1 MNYIGARLKYL
12 RKQDDITQ
20 QQLATAI
27 GISKSTI
34 SMYENG
40 NREPDF
46 ETLEKFADYFN
57 VNMSTFFPSGE
68 IPDYINQDPELTEYL
83 EELRTRP
90 EMRMLFSVAKG
101 ASKADVEKAVAII
114 EALRKTEGK

>member
-1 MNYIGARLKYL
+1 MNYFGTRLKYL
-12 RKQDDITQ
+12 RKQDNMTQ
-20 QQLATAI
+20 QQLADAL

-46 ETLEKFADYFN
+46 ETVEAFADYFN
-57 VNMSTFFPSGE
+57 VNMSTFFPVE
-68 IPDYINQDPELTEYL
+68 DVPLVNHDPELTAYL
-83 EELRTRP
+83 EELRSRP
-90 EMRMLFSVAKG
+90 EMRMLFSVAKS

-114 EALRKTEGK
+114 EALRKAEGD